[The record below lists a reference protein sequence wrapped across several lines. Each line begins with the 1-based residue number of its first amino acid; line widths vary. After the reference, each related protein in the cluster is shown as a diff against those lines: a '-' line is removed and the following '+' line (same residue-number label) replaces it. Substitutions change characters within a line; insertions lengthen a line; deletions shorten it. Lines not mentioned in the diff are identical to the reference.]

1 MLNVTNDVSCRGRN
15 HGGVFFISKSDQR
28 PRVRKKKKEIEP
40 IHVQPKNAPFPK
52 WTLTLGFCAIGKD
65 RIQIYSWVKRWS

>member
-1 MLNVTNDVSCRGRN
+1 MMSPVGDGIMEVCFSYQNLIKVPKTQSE
-15 HGGVFFISKSDQR
+15 KE
-28 PRVRKKKKEIEP
+28 KKEIEP
-40 IHVQPKNAPFPK
+40 IHFQPKNAPFPK